1 MQIVPPHYL
10 VPSRRHAII
19 DALAPLVQ
27 SWFADT
33 LSEPIPEKLAA
44 ILRRMDAQ
52 PIANGLHRKK
62 VLAMHRANHIP
73 G

>member
-1 MQIVPPHYL
+1 MQIVPPRYL
-10 VPSRRHAII
+10 VPSGRHAII

-33 LSEPIPEKLAA
+33 LSEPIPAKLAA

-52 PIANGLHRKK
+52 PMVDGLHRKK
-62 VLAMHRANHIP
+62 VLANAS

>member
-1 MQIVPPHYL
+1 MQIVPPRYL
-10 VPSRRHAII
+10 VPSGRHAII

-33 LSEPIPEKLAA
+33 LSEPIPENLAA
-44 ILRRMDAQ
+44 ILRRTEAQ
-52 PIANGLHRKK
+52 PIADGLHQK
-62 VLAMHRANHIP
+62 VLTNAS

>member
-1 MQIVPPHYL
+1 
-10 VPSRRHAII
+10 
-19 DALAPLVQ
+19 VQ

-52 PIANGLHRKK
+52 PIADGLHRKK
-62 VLAMHRANHIP
+62 VLANAS